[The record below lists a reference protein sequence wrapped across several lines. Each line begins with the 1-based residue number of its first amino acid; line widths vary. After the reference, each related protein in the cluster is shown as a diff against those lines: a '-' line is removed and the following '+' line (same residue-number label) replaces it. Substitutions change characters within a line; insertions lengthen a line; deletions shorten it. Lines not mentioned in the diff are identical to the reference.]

1 MLCEAW
7 TVRSTRFLLTCAALG
22 TLAALLIIGLS
33 PLTTALALL
42 SPPLYAVVA
51 SIHVLAPFTAAAWFL
66 RPGPATLTALMA
78 GLIAAPLT
86 SLGPLLVIALV
97 VPALAF
103 DLVLV
108 LGRHSTRRRAVWYGA
123 ALAAALAIIAI
134 SLPVIDERM
143 VSPLLI
149 ALVVAARI
157 VSYGTMALVARVL
170 AVRLSAAGV
179 RPPRRASPRDAPR

>member
-1 MLCEAW
+1 MG
-7 TVRSTRFLLTCAALG
+7 STRFLLTCAAIG
-22 TLAALLIIGLS
+22 ALAAALIVALS
-33 PLTTALALL
+33 PVTTALAQL

-66 RPGPATLTALMA
+66 RPGAASLTAFLA

-86 SLGPLLVIALV
+86 SLGLLLVVATV

-103 DLVLV
+103 DLVLF
-108 LGRHSTRRRAVWYGA
+108 LGRRSSHRRLVWYGA
-123 ALAAALAIIAI
+123 ALAAALAIVAI

-143 VSPLLI
+143 LSPLLI
-149 ALVVAARI
+149 GLVAAARVI
-157 VSYGTMALVARVL
+157 SYALMALVARIL

-179 RPPRRASPRDAPR
+179 RPPARVSPSDARR